1 MATPTFKK
9 GDRVRLGA
17 WVTKPKLAGAD
28 NLLPHGRVGIC
39 KEGGIVHIGNN
50 AIPYVG
56 VQTPEIPKT
65 SSAIV
70 AVEDLELMPERQV
83 HVVKDGKVYELRNNE
98 PALHGTNLCRS
109 CALFRYKCKEAQNGK
124 HPCFKPGTNY
134 QEVASGKL
142 VS

>member
-1 MATPTFKK
+1 METPTFKK
-9 GDRVRLGA
+9 GNRVRLKA

-28 NLLPHGRVGIC
+28 NLLPRGSIGIC

-50 AIPYVG
+50 AIPYVA
-56 VQTPEIPKT
+56 VQTPELPNT
-65 SSAIV
+65 YHSAMV

-83 HVVKDGKVYELRNNE
+83 HVVKDGKVYELRKGQGDVVGVGDCCHCAFNGVNCSKTHPSE
-98 PALHGTNLCRS
+98 S
-109 CALFRYKCKEAQNGK
+109 CLDGWY
-124 HPCFKPGTNY
+124 NY

>member
-9 GDRVRLGA
+9 GDRVRLKA

-39 KEGGIVHIGNN
+39 DEDSTALIVN
-50 AIPYVG
+50 AFPYVC
-56 VQTPEIPKT
+56 VKTPKLPKARR
-65 SSAIV
+65 AIV

-83 HVVKDGKVYELRNNE
+83 HVIKDGKVYELRNNE
-98 PALHGTNLCRS
+98 PALHGTNLCRP
-109 CALFRYKCKEAQNGK
+109 CALFRYNCKEAQNGK